1 MNGCQLPLSEDPKA
15 VALAF
20 IERWPSMF
28 RPEFRAWLE
37 ANWTIWLAFKQEAD
51 RIWARGR
58 RHYAARTIIE
68 WLRHE
73 TALQEQPVAEF
84 KINGNFVPDLA
95 RLYLVFHPERD
106 GFFELRHHHESEARA
121 A

>member
-1 MNGCQLPLSEDPKA
+1 MQLPLSDDPKA

-20 IERWPSMF
+20 VARWPMKF
-28 RPEFRAWLE
+28 RPDFGAWLE
-37 ANWTIWLAFKQEAD
+37 LNWMLWLVFEKEANRVWN
-51 RIWARGR
+51 RGR

-73 TALQEQPVAEF
+73 TALQEGPPSEF
-84 KINGNFVPDLA
+84 KINGNYVPDLA

-106 GFFELRHHHESEARA
+106 GFFELRHIGDSEARA